1 MKVLIIGLGSIAIK
15 HIEAIKKINQNA
27 IIYALRSSNNANNFK
42 DIIISK
48 DKLKKIKII
57 PVEFITEAVKT
68 PVPVILISFVQTR
81 PFEIIDP
88 VVFVVIFQNPVHPV
102 KVGFTDPLKI
112 LDTVM
117 EGKVH

>member
-1 MKVLIIGLGSIAIK
+1 MVELLPDKF
-15 HIEAIKKINQNA
+15 IEPL
-27 IIYALRSSNNANNFK
+27 LRYRSA
-42 DIIISK
+42 
-48 DKLKKIKII
+48 
-57 PVEFITEAVKT
+57 VEFITEAVKT